1 METVILGAGDFGK
14 QLLKHYL
21 EQSINNKIIGWFD
34 DSFSQGDLIENF
46 PCLGGIKNTQTFN
59 NKYKYIIALG
69 YKSLS
74 FKERT
79 LNLLITSNCEIINFV
94 HHSVVIS
101 KSAKIGQ
108 GVNIYAG
115 SIVDLNVTLS
125 DGVVLN
131 NNVIISHDSSVGCS
145 SFVGPGVI
153 VCGNVNIGKRCF
165 IGAGSVIKDGVEI
178 CDDVI
183 IGSGTNIYKNITKP
197 GVYTNNKTK

>member
-14 QLLKHYL
+14 QLLQHFK
-21 EQSINNKIIGWFD
+21 EQSVNIRIVGWFD
-34 DSFSQGDLIENF
+34 DSYNTGSLIEKL
-46 PCLGGIKNTQTFN
+46 PCLGGIKNKKTFSN
-59 NKYKYIIALG
+59 SYKYILALG
-69 YKSLS
+69 YKNLK
-74 FKERT
+74 FKELT
-79 LNLLITSNCEIINFV
+79 LNVLVASNCEIINFV
-94 HHSVVIS
+94 HHSVVTS

-131 NNVIISHDSSVGCS
+131 NSVIISHDSNVGCS
-145 SFVGPGVI
+145 SFVGPGVT

-165 IGAGSVIKDGVEI
+165 IGAGSVIKDGVDI

-183 IGSGTNIYKNITKP
+183 IGSGTNIYKNITAP